1 MTETSPPQSPPSPVA
16 AGPGALERIRREIR
30 DWPTQPG
37 VYVLR
42 DGARRILYVGKAKNL
57 RNRIRAYFVPDPET
71 QPGKT
76 RLLVRRVVE
85 AEFTVTN
92 TELDALLLECNL
104 IKKHRP
110 RFNIRLKDDK
120 NFPYVVLDFTHP
132 FPQFRITRKVTLS
145 PALRYFGPFSGSVRE
160 ISRFLAKTFQ
170 IRDCSEAKFK
180 NRSRPCLNY
189 EIGTCTAPCVGLVSQ
204 EDYAKQLRE
213 AILFLEGKKADLI
226 AELTSEMRAASDAMA
241 YERAKIARDKIQ
253 AIERLTMQ
261 QDAVDAGSAK
271 DIDVV
276 GRFVAGDDIQWV
288 ILFLR
293 GGFLTGR
300 RTVKT
305 AVPVENVDDAT
316 RSFLEQFYLDS
327 VPPDEIWL
335 AEDFADRVSFAE
347 LLSMRAGRNVRV
359 KVPREER
366 ALRLLGM
373 AQENARLLFAEWK
386 RKLAASA
393 SAQLKEV
400 LRLPDEPHLI
410 EGIDVSNFQGAQ
422 PAVAVVHFADERPL
436 KSQYRSYHPKTVQ
449 GQDDFAMIHEVV
461 KRRYGKPGAI
471 LPDLLLIDG
480 GKGQLAAAVRALEEI
495 GIELPVCS
503 LAKSRTES
511 GFTRKEVEKSEER
524 IFVPNRKNP
533 IVLKEGHPALRLLQQ
548 VRDEAHRFSVK
559 MHRLRRESH
568 AKGSW
573 LDAVTGI
580 GPKTKDKLLANFP
593 TPDDLRAAPL
603 EALAAL
609 GIAPSVAENLLREL
623 FGGDDDEVTAKTERP
638 HRDDEE

>member
-1 MTETSPPQSPPSPVA
+1 MTDTPTPTLPTPS
-16 AGPGALERIRREIR
+16 AGTLERLRKEIR
-30 DWPTQPG
+30 DWPKQPG
-37 VYVLR
+37 VYVMR

-57 RNRIRAYFVPDPET
+57 KNRIKSYFVPEPET
-71 QPGKT
+71 HPNKT
-76 RLLVRRVVE
+76 RLLVRRVMEV
-85 AEFTVTN
+85 EFTVTN

-132 FPQFRITRKVTLS
+132 FPQFRITRKVSLS
-145 PALRYFGPFSGSVRE
+145 PSLRYFGPFGGGVRE

-170 IRDCSEAKFK
+170 IRDCTEAKFK

-189 EIGTCTAPCVGLVSQ
+189 EIGTCTAPCVGYVSQ

-213 AILFLEGKKADLI
+213 AMLFLEGKKADLL
-226 AELTSEMRAASDAMA
+226 AGLSKEMTAASEAME
-241 YERAKIARDKIQ
+241 YEKAKIARDKIHS
-253 AIERLTMQ
+253 IEKLTQQ

-276 GRFVAGDDIQWV
+276 GRFAAGDDIQWV

-293 GGFLTGR
+293 GGYLTGR
-300 RTVKT
+300 RAVKT
-305 AVPVENVDDAT
+305 AVPVESIDDAT
-316 RSFLEQFYLDS
+316 RSFLEQFYLES

-335 AEDFADRVSFAE
+335 AEDFSDRVPFAE
-347 LLSMRAGRNVRV
+347 LLSLRASRNVRV

-366 ALRLLGM
+366 GMRLLGM
-373 AQENARLLFAEWK
+373 AQENARLLYDEAK
-386 RKLAASA
+386 RKSAVSA
-393 SAQLKEV
+393 STQLKE
-400 LRLPDEPHLI
+400 LLGLPDEPHII

-436 KSQYRSYHPKTVQ
+436 KSQYRTYHPKTVE
-449 GQDDFAMIHEVV
+449 GQDDFAMIHEIVG
-461 KRRYGKPGAI
+461 RRYGKAGAI
-471 LPDLLLIDG
+471 LPDLLMIDG
-480 GKGQLAAAVRALEEI
+480 GKGQLAAAVRALEEV
-495 GIELPVCS
+495 GADVPVCS

-524 IFVPNRKNP
+524 IFIPNRKNP
-533 IVLKEGHPALRLLQQ
+533 IVPKEGNPALRLLQQ

-559 MHRLRRESH
+559 MHRIRRENY

-573 LDAVTGI
+573 LDDVAGI

-593 TPDDLRAAPL
+593 TPEDLRNASP
-603 EALAAL
+603 EALAAI
-609 GIAPSVAENLLREL
+609 GVTSTVRDNLFREL
-623 FGGDDDEVTAKTERP
+623 FGTSDDETDGTGEIELP
-638 HRDDEE
+638 PSDE